1 MNQISVSKINGEA
14 WNQSAYQAWVKRHG
28 NPSEY
33 AKVLI
38 ADRERSVAHYLKYMG
53 EVKGK
58 RIANLLGSKGNKAVS
73 FALLDADVTVVD
85 ISHENRKYAMEL
97 AQAADVCIDYIV
109 SDVLNIPKEKRLLDF
124 DYVILELGVL
134 HYFVDL
140 KPLFKVIYESL
151 RPGGKLILRDFH
163 PIVSKLLSVSDR
175 QMIAN
180 GDYFDTSLVEVN
192 VAYGE
197 LLEKNEQHSLKKNK
211 IRRWTLGE
219 VVTSMVEAEL
229 TIRSLEEE
237 ANIRWAFPKDSPEK
251 IEERLPGLFTV
262 LATKD

>member
-1 MNQISVSKINGEA
+1 
-14 WNQSAYQAWVKRHG
+14 
-28 NPSEY
+28 
-33 AKVLI
+33 
-38 ADRERSVAHYLKYMG
+38 MG

-73 FALLDADVTVVD
+73 FALLEADVTVVD
-85 ISHENRKYAMEL
+85 ISYENRKYAMKL
-97 AQAADVCIDYIV
+97 AQSADVSIDYIV
-109 SDVLNIPKEKRLLDF
+109 SDVLNIPKEKQLSDF

-151 RPGGKLILRDFH
+151 KPGGKLVLRDFH

-175 QMIAN
+175 QLIAN
-180 GDYFDTSLVEVN
+180 GDYFDTSLMDVN
-192 VAYGE
+192 VAYGD
-197 LLEKNEQHSLKKNK
+197 LLAKNEQDSLKKNK
-211 IRRWTLGE
+211 IRKWTLGE

-237 ANIRWAFPKDSPEK
+237 AGIRWAFPKESPEN
-251 IEERLPGLFTV
+251 IEDHIPGLFTII
-262 LATKD
+262 ARKDSVRK